1 MSMLNR
7 WLLFVAAPFLFLS
20 PVSVNASVNVSANIS
35 SAETES
41 CLTCHSSMKGRMK
54 TAAGALINL
63 NIDTDRFQS
72 SVHGML
78 SCTDC
83 HVRFSDNPH
92 ASPAQAIPAPVAS
105 MAQKLSAKYAV
116 DAVAAAACLTCH
128 EETFKKVVSS
138 VHGKNIFEKNQTDGA
153 FCIDCHGT
161 AHYIVK
167 AKDPEAKMSR
177 KHQVETCGKCH
188 GDKKIIEK
196 YNLQENVMESFNES
210 FHGRKLHLGHT
221 KVPVCASCHTAHDI
235 MTKTD
240 PNSPVFG
247 KNKITTCNKC
257 HKGANEKFVPAITHQ
272 KPGPI
277 PHYTEKALIVL
288 LLSTFAFIVIH
299 VLLEAFS
306 DIRDAIFRKRRD
318 E

>member
-1 MSMLNR
+1 MSILNKR
-7 WLLFVAAPFLFLS
+7 LLSVAAPLLVLSLFL
-20 PVSVNASVNVSANIS
+20 PIIASAQE
-35 SAETES
+35 AAS
-41 CLTCHSSMKGRMK
+41 CLACHSSMKGK
-54 TAAGALINL
+54 IKNAGGAMIDL
-63 NIDTDRFQS
+63 NIDTDQFQA
-72 SVHGML
+72 SVHGAL
-78 SCTDC
+78 SCIDC
-83 HVRFSDNPH
+83 HIKFTDNPH
-92 ASPAQAIPAPVAS
+92 ATPGAAVPAPIA
-105 MAQKLSAKYAV
+105 AIARKLAAKHV
-116 DAVAAAACLTCH
+116 IDPVAAAACSKCH
-128 EETFKKVVSS
+128 EETYNKVMGS

-153 FCIDCHGT
+153 FCIDCHGSP
-161 AHYIVK
+161 HYIVRSTDPN
-167 AKDPEAKMSR
+167 AKISR

-196 YNLQENVMESFNES
+196 YKLQENVMDSFSES

-247 KNKITTCNKC
+247 KNKLATCGKC

-277 PHYTEKALIVL
+277 PHYTEKALIAL

-306 DIRDAIFRKRRD
+306 DIRDAIFRKGRD

>member
-1 MSMLNR
+1 MSILNKR
-7 WLLFVAAPFLFLS
+7 LLSIAAPLLFLALFL
-20 PVSVNASVNVSANIS
+20 PHPTAAQE
-35 SAETES
+35 AAS
-41 CLTCHSSMKGRMK
+41 CLACHSSMKGIIK
-54 TAAGALINL
+54 TSGGAMIDL
-63 NIDTDRFQS
+63 NIDTDRFQA
-72 SVHGML
+72 SVHGSL

-83 HVRFSDNPH
+83 HLKFSDNPH
-92 ASPAQAIPAPVAS
+92 AAPGAAVPASIAAL
-105 MAQKLSAKYAV
+105 AQKLAAKYAV
-116 DAVAAAACLTCH
+116 DPVAAAACSKCH
-128 EETFKKVVSS
+128 EETFNKVMGS

-161 AHYIVK
+161 PHYIVK
-167 AKDPEAKMSR
+167 STDPNAKISR

-196 YNLQENVMESFNES
+196 YHLQENVMDSFAES

-221 KVPVCASCHTAHDI
+221 KVPVCSSCHNAHDI

-247 KNKITTCNKC
+247 KNKIATCGKC
-257 HKGANEKFVPAITHQ
+257 HKGANEKFVPAISHQ

-277 PHYTEKALIVL
+277 PYYTEKALIAL

-306 DIRDAIFRKRRD
+306 DIRDAIFRKGRD

>member
-1 MSMLNR
+1 MSVLNKR
-7 WLLFVAAPFLFLS
+7 LLSVVTPLLLLALFLPS
-20 PVSVNASVNVSANIS
+20 LAPAQEA
-35 SAETES
+35 AS
-41 CLTCHSSMKGRMK
+41 CLACHSAMKGKIK
-54 TAAGALINL
+54 TASGATIDL
-63 NIDTDRFQS
+63 NIDIDRFQA
-72 SVHGML
+72 SVHSSL
-78 SCTDC
+78 SCADC
-83 HVRFSDNPH
+83 HLKFADNPH
-92 ASPAQAIPAPVAS
+92 TTPAVAVPAPVAS
-105 MAQKLSAKYAV
+105 LAQKLAAKHPT
-116 DAVAAAACLTCH
+116 DSVAAAACISCH
-128 EETFKKVVSS
+128 EAAFNKVVAS
-138 VHGKNIFEKNQTDGA
+138 VHGKNIFDKNQTDGA

-161 AHYIVK
+161 PHYIVK
-167 AKDPEAKMSR
+167 TTDPAARMGR

-196 YNLQENVMESFNES
+196 YHLQENVMDSFVES

-221 KVPVCASCHTAHDI
+221 KVPVCASCHNAHDI
-235 MTKTD
+235 LTKTD

-247 KNKITTCNKC
+247 KNKVTTCEKC

-277 PHYTEKALIVL
+277 PHWTEKALIAL

-306 DIRDAIFRKRRD
+306 DIRDAIFRKGRD